1 NSQIISWM
9 LDEYVKLTGKYTPGT
24 FTGKPL
30 SLSGSKGRQE
40 ATGVGVSV
48 IAKETLKEIG
58 LNIKNSTVSIQG
70 FGNVGSYTA
79 KYMKKSGAK
88 VVSIGLRNLAL
99 YNEDGLNYKDLK
111 KYLKTHKDLSNYPNA
126 DKISLDKFWS
136 LDTDVLIPAATEN
149 VINNKNAQQINSK
162 LICEAANGPIT
173 SSADKIL
180 ED

>member
-1 NSQIISWM
+1 QIISWM

-58 LNIKNSTVSIQG
+58 LNIKNSTVSIQV

-126 DKISLDKFWS
+126 DKISLDKF
-136 LDTDVLIPAATEN
+136 
-149 VINNKNAQQINSK
+149 
-162 LICEAANGPIT
+162 
-173 SSADKIL
+173 
-180 ED
+180 